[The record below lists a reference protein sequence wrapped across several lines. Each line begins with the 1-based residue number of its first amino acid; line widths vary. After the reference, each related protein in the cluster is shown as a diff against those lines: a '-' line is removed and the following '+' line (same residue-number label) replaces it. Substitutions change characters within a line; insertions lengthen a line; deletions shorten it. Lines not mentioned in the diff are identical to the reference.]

1 MTRYKI
7 VAVSLVLGLLA
18 GCATIMHG
26 KTQSVGISSIP
37 EGATVTVDNQPV
49 GTTPVFADLKR
60 KDEHVVRIS
69 LEGYTTA
76 TLTLSRKTSG
86 WVWGNILFGGLI
98 GLAVDAITGGLY
110 KLEPEHLS
118 ATMLREQSTA
128 LNNNEGV
135 YVITVLKPRS
145 DWVKIGQLQTE

>member
-1 MTRYKI
+1 MTRYEVI
-7 VAVSLVLGLLA
+7 AVALVLGLLA

-37 EGATVTVDNQPV
+37 EGATVTVGNQPV
-49 GTTPVFADLKR
+49 GTTPVFAELTR
-60 KDEHVVRIS
+60 KDKHVVRIS

-76 TLTLSRKTSG
+76 TLTLNRKTSG
-86 WVWGNILFGGLI
+86 WVWGNIVFGGLI

-118 ATMLREQSTA
+118 TTLIRDQSTA
-128 LNNNEGV
+128 RKSNGLYIV
-135 YVITVLKPRS
+135 TVLHPRPE
-145 DWVKIGQLQTE
+145 WVKIGQLQTE

>member
-1 MTRYKI
+1 MTRYEV
-7 VAVSLVLGLLA
+7 VAISLVFGLIA

-26 KTQSVGISSIP
+26 KTQSVGISSVP

-49 GTTPVFADLKR
+49 GTTPVFAELTR

-69 LEGYTTA
+69 LEGYTTS
-76 TLTLSRKTSG
+76 TLTLIRKTSG

-110 KLEPEHLS
+110 KLEPEQLA
-118 ATMLREQSTA
+118 ATLLRDQSTA
-128 LNNNEGV
+128 IEDGRL
-135 YVITVLKPRS
+135 YVVTVLHPRPG
-145 DWVKIGQLQTE
+145 WVKIGQLQAD